1 MSGRLELYTPWRE
14 DARRLRGRTVGREE
28 TLAGLVASIRE
39 FSGGGRPLHRYMF
52 GPRGVGKSHVLALL
66 RAELVALGLEVV
78 WVPED
83 IPAIRRPEDLLRH
96 ISAQQTGTA
105 GWSSWGAKRADPLA
119 RMTRR
124 TVLVIEGL
132 DRRLTELGS
141 DAEGRELRQRIRAQ
155 WDQDNLLWIIGSGV
169 ELPTPLTDS
178 KEPFFGWF
186 HTEAILPLDDDDAGR
201 LLDHVA
207 CVTERPSW
215 PARRAALVALAGGSP
230 RVLVTLA
237 ETCADPDT
245 PEAASEALLT
255 AVERFTPHFQLRF
268 RDLADQAQSV
278 VDLLA
283 TAPREVSPGEIAE
296 RLGWEQATASKVAG
310 RLHEDG
316 VLSRRRSGA
325 HVWYG
330 ISEPLLRFWIEYR
343 TGPWTRTRV
352 ALAANLLE
360 AMFSPREIVAWWLDE
375 EDTSPVVERAVMS
388 GKSAGHA
395 AVEVRE
401 RLRAAVGTRD
411 LGGLKKA
418 LKKPGPQG
426 NSARSY
432 AAQRCVAAAWAEGL
446 RAIAGAA
453 PAGLLGPTA
462 TSAADL
468 LAHEQ
473 TPREVFRAWL
483 RAVREVAD
491 VRTWRT
497 TSALLLA
504 ALDATATAGSPWR
517 LDPQERAQV
526 ATYPFLR
533 AALLQRGRLASHA
546 PVLDPG
552 DLAGVRL
559 DPAHADLGELLGAAM
574 ARSHDGLAER
584 VLEVASGR
592 ALTSL
597 GTNPVAARPAP
608 RPELLVIW
616 MLRDLASG
624 QLPVAEALTWSRS
637 FASIPEELL
646 EKVLALFRSGARQLS
661 RAVWRAGEGLVAL
674 GLAAPDR
681 LARVLAA
688 LPDDLQ
694 QRFDHL
700 VPFVDQLLEQSGGKL
715 HPELARI
722 RERLSGVP
730 G

>member
-14 DARRLRGRTVGREE
+14 DARRLRERTVGREE
-28 TLAGLVASIRE
+28 TLAGLVASMRE
-39 FSGGGRPLHRYMF
+39 FSEGGRPLHRYLF

-66 RAELVALGLEVV
+66 RAELSALGLQVV

-96 ISAQQTGTA
+96 IAEQHTGTA
-105 GWSSWGAKRADPLA
+105 GWSSWGAKRADPLT
-119 RMTRR
+119 RMTQR
-124 TVLVIEGL
+124 TVVVIEGL
-132 DRRLTELGS
+132 DRRLTELGN
-141 DAEGRELRQRIRAQ
+141 DAGGRELRQRLRAQ
-155 WDQDNLLWIIGSGV
+155 WDHDSLLWVVGSGV
-169 ELPTPLTDS
+169 ELTTPLTDV

-186 HTEAILPLDDDDAGR
+186 HTEPILPLCDDDAGR

-207 CVTERPSW
+207 GMADRPSW

-237 ETCADPDT
+237 ETCADPAT

-283 TAPREVSPGEIAE
+283 TAPREVSPGEIAD

-316 VLSRRRSGA
+316 VLSRHRSGA

-330 ISEPLLRFWIEYR
+330 IAEPLLRFWIEYR
-343 TGPWTRTRV
+343 TGPWMRTRV

-360 AMFSPREIVAWWLDE
+360 AMFSPHQIVAWWLDE
-375 EDTSPVVERAVMS
+375 DDTSPVVQRAVMA
-388 GKSAGHA
+388 GKSARHA
-395 AVEVRE
+395 AAEVRE
-401 RLRAAVGTRD
+401 RLRAAVGARD
-411 LGGLKKA
+411 LATFQRSLQK
-418 LKKPGPQG
+418 LGPQG
-426 NSARSY
+426 DSARSY
-432 AAQRCVAAAWAEGL
+432 AALRCVAATWPEGL
-446 RAIAGAA
+446 RAIAAAA
-453 PAGLLGPTA
+453 PTGLLGPTA

-473 TPREVFRAWL
+473 TPRDVFRLWL
-483 RAVREVAD
+483 RAIREVEDERA
-491 VRTWRT
+491 WRSV
-497 TSALLLA
+497 SALLLS

-526 ATYPFLR
+526 AAYPFLR
-533 AALLQRGRLASHA
+533 AALLQRGRLASHP

-559 DPAHADLGELLGAAM
+559 DPAHADLGQLLGAAM
-574 ARSHDGLAER
+574 VRGHDGLAER
-584 VLEVASGR
+584 VLEVGSGR
-592 ALTSL
+592 ALAPL
-597 GTNPVAARPAP
+597 GTNPVAALPAP
-608 RPELLVIW
+608 RPELLVPW

-624 QLPVAEALTWSRS
+624 QLSLADALTWSRS
-637 FASIPEELL
+637 FASISEASL
-646 EKVLALFRSGARQLS
+646 KGVLAQLRSGARPEA
-661 RAVWRAGEGLVAL
+661 RTAWRAGEGLVAL
-674 GLAAPDR
+674 GLVAPDR

-688 LPDDLQ
+688 LPDELQ

-722 RERLSGVP
+722 RERLSGLR
-730 G
+730 